1 METSE
6 QGSPVG
12 FVGIGV
18 MGEPMAANLVLRSG
32 RAVVAYDLDQ
42 RRLSM
47 AVAAGAQAASGLA
60 DVAARCDV
68 IFLSLPDA
76 RAVSAVVLGPGGLV
90 DSIRPGQMVVDLST
104 SQVGLAQEIAGR
116 LHQAGAAFVDAPV
129 SRTRVAAVA
138 GTLAVTVGARD
149 RSEFERV
156 LPLLRCMAADV
167 TYCGGPGAGTLVK
180 LLNNL
185 IVFESVV
192 AMAEAATV
200 ARRSGLIS
208 DKLLFDALGP
218 GSAGSFALEN
228 IGRTSLLPDTHPA
241 GLFSSRYML
250 KDIGYALAYAQELGV
265 ATHLGSLARDLL
277 SRAVDLGYGDRYHT
291 AVVKVTEAD
300 STTGADSD
308 RAARGQAPTGQ
319 RDAGGG

>member
-1 METSE
+1 METPE
-6 QGSPVG
+6 PGSPVG

-18 MGEPMAANLVLRSG
+18 MGEPMAANLGQRSG
-32 RAVVAYDLDQ
+32 RAVVAYDTDQ
-42 RRLSM
+42 ARLSA
-47 AVAAGAQAASGLA
+47 AVAAGARAASGLA

-76 RAVSAVVLGPGGLV
+76 RAVSAVMLGPGGLAGAV
-90 DSIRPGQMVVDLST
+90 RPGQVVVDLST

-116 LHQAGAAFVDAPV
+116 LDQAGAAFVDAPV
-129 SRTRVAAVA
+129 SRTRAAAVA

-149 RSEFERV
+149 RAEFERV

-167 TYCGGPGAGTLVK
+167 TYCGQPGAGTLVK

-192 AMAEAATV
+192 AMAEATTV

-208 DKLLFDALGP
+208 DETLFDALGR
-218 GSAGSFALEN
+218 GSAGSFAMEN

-250 KDIGYALAYAQELGV
+250 KDVGYALAYAEELGV
-265 ATHLGSLARDLL
+265 ATHLGALARDLL

-300 STTGADSD
+300 STAGAGD
-308 RAARGQAPTGQ
+308 G
-319 RDAGGG
+319 RDAGAAGRDGAA